1 MENKSV
7 IALFLFSIYFFSAC
21 GNYISDKSELCKIV
35 INGHEIVVQHSLGGA
50 VSSDYLVVLIDENNC
65 GMWKVAGDV
74 SIKNVSVGDSL
85 MVSFADSVYFVDQR
99 KYSQVIALTLKW
111 L

>member
-1 MENKSV
+1 M
-7 IALFLFSIYFFSAC
+7 L
-21 GNYISDKSELCKIV
+21 GNL
-35 INGHEIVVQHSLGGA
+35 QHFPTVPSLGGA

-99 KYSQVIALTLKW
+99 KYSQVIALTLK
-111 L
+111 